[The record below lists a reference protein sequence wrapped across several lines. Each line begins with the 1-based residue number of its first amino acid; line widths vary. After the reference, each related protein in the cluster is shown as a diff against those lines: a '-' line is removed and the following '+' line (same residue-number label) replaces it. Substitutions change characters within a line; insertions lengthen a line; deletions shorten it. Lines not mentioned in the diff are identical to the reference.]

1 MARASVERQSD
12 TGATMGMTIVEKI
25 LSRAQ
30 GGAPVKPGDLVTV
43 AVDRMVMLDTTFFFL
58 NQMRREILHVPYPD
72 RVVLVFDH
80 EVPAPSIISATAQM
94 AGRAFAAKWGIHRFH
109 DLGRDQGISHVLVS
123 ERAHAMPGMLL
134 IGSDSHSLSVGVM
147 NCAAR
152 AVTILD
158 LLQAVTT
165 GKTWLIIG
173 ETVRYDFVGALG
185 AGVSA
190 MDVFL
195 MMAGRY
201 GSHAG
206 MNIEYGGAGLSALSI
221 ESRRTISTM
230 SAELNADFATFE
242 ADAILR
248 NHVVTRTDEPFGTV
262 TADPDAHYIARHVID
277 LAAIET
283 MVALPDQV
291 LGNTVP
297 VGALAGERIQQAF
310 IGSCANGSLTDIR
323 AAAAVVAGR
332 RVAPGVR
339 LIVTPG
345 SPQIYREAMRAGY
358 LETLSEAGAIVT
370 NSTCGACAG
379 GHLGV
384 LGPREACIT
393 TSTRNFRG
401 RMGDAS
407 ARIYMGSPATVAASA
422 VAGSIVHPGGFLE
435 RPV

>member
-1 MARASVERQSD
+1 
-12 TGATMGMTIVEKI
+12 MTIVEKI
-25 LSRAQ
+25 LSRAL
-30 GGAPVKPGDLVTV
+30 GGAVVRPGDIVTV

-58 NQMRREILHVPYPD
+58 NQMRRDILRVPYPE

-80 EVPAPSIISATAQM
+80 EVPAPSIVSAAAQS
-94 AGRAFAAKWGIHRFH
+94 AGRAFAQRWGIRRFH

-123 ERAHAMPGMLL
+123 ERAHALPGTLL
-134 IGSDSHSLSVGVM
+134 IGSDSHSAAAGVM

-158 LLQAVTT
+158 LLHAVTT
-165 GKTWLIIG
+165 GETWLILG
-173 ETVRYDFVGALG
+173 ETVRYDFTGRLA

-195 MMAGRY
+195 SMASRF

-206 MNIEYGGAGLSALSI
+206 MNVEYGGPALGSLSI

-242 ADAILR
+242 ADALLID
-248 NHVVTRTDEPFGTV
+248 HVRSRTDEAFEAV
-262 TADPDAHYIARHVID
+262 APDADAAYAARHPID
-277 LAAIET
+277 LGAVEA

-297 VGALAGERIQQAF
+297 VGALAGEAVQQAF
-310 IGSCANGSLTDIR
+310 IGSCANGSLGDIR
-323 AAAAVVAGR
+323 AAAEVVAGR
-332 RVAPGVR
+332 RVASGVR

-345 SPQIYREAMRAGY
+345 SQKIYRDAMRAGY

-370 NSTCGACAG
+370 SSTCGACAG

-384 LGPREACIT
+384 LGPGETCIT
-393 TSTRNFRG
+393 TSTRNFKG

-407 ARIYMGSPATVAASA
+407 ARIYMASPATVAAAA
-422 VAGSIVHPGGFLE
+422 VAGRIVHPAELAKGYA
-435 RPV
+435 

>member
-1 MARASVERQSD
+1 
-12 TGATMGMTIVEKI
+12 MGMTIVEKI

-30 GGAPVKPGDLVTV
+30 GGAPVRPGDIVTV

-58 NQMRREILHVPYPD
+58 NQMRREILQVPYPD

-94 AGRAFAAKWGIHRFH
+94 AGRAFAARWGIQRFH
-109 DLGRDQGISHVLVS
+109 DLGRDQGISHVLVT
-123 ERAHAMPGMLL
+123 ERAHAMPGTLL
-134 IGSDSHSLSVGVM
+134 IGSDSHSLAAGVM

-165 GKTWLIIG
+165 GETWLILG
-173 ETVRYDFVGALG
+173 ETVRYDFVGALRP
-185 AGVSA
+185 GVSA

-206 MNIEYGGAGLSALSI
+206 MNIEYGGSGLSALSI
-221 ESRRTISTM
+221 ESRQTISTM
-230 SAELNADFATFE
+230 STELNADFATLE

-248 NHVVTRTDEPFGTV
+248 DHVAARTDEAFDTV
-262 TADPDAHYIARHVID
+262 TADPGARYAARHVID
-277 LAAIET
+277 LGAVET

-291 LGNTVP
+291 LSNTAP
-297 VGALAGERIQQAF
+297 VSDLAGKRIQQAF
-310 IGSCANGSLTDIR
+310 IGSCANGSLADIR
-323 AAAAVVAGR
+323 AAATVLAGR

-345 SPQIYREAMRAGY
+345 SQQIYREAMRAGY

-384 LGPREACIT
+384 LGPRETCIT
-393 TSTRNFRG
+393 TSTRNFKG

-407 ARIYMGSPATVAASA
+407 ACIYMGSPATVAASA
-422 VAGSIVHPGGFLE
+422 VAGAIMHPGEFLRE
-435 RPV
+435 PA

>member
-1 MARASVERQSD
+1 MS
-12 TGATMGMTIVEKI
+12 MTIVEKI

-30 GGAPVKPGDLVTV
+30 GGAPVRPGDIVTC
-43 AVDRMVMLDTTFFFL
+43 AVDRMVMLDSTFFFL
-58 NQMRREILHVPYPD
+58 NQMRREILQVPYPD

-94 AGRAFAAKWGIHRFH
+94 AGRAFAARWGISRFH
-109 DLGRDQGISHVLVS
+109 DLGRDQGISHVLVT
-123 ERAHAMPGMLL
+123 ERAHALPGTLL
-134 IGSDSHSLSVGVM
+134 IGSDSHSLAAGVM

-165 GKTWLIIG
+165 GETWLILG
-173 ETVRYDFVGALG
+173 ETVRYDFVGALRP
-185 AGVSA
+185 GVSA

-195 MMAGRY
+195 MMAGRH

-221 ESRRTISTM
+221 ESRQTISTM
-230 SAELNADFATFE
+230 STELNADFATFE
-242 ADAILR
+242 ADALLR
-248 NHVVTRTDEPFGTV
+248 EHLAARTDATFDTV
-262 TADPDAHYIARHVID
+262 SADHDANYAARRVID
-277 LAAIET
+277 LGAIDA

-291 LGNTVP
+291 LGNTLP
-297 VGALAGERIQQAF
+297 VAELSGARIQQAF
-310 IGSCANGSLTDIR
+310 IGSCANGSLADIR
-323 AAAAVVAGR
+323 AAASVLAGR

-345 SPQIYREAMRAGY
+345 SQQIYRQAMRAGY

-384 LGPREACIT
+384 LGPGETCIT
-393 TSTRNFRG
+393 TSTRNFKG

-407 ARIYMGSPATVAASA
+407 ARIFMGSPATVAASA
-422 VAGSIVHPGGFLE
+422 VAGVVTHPGGFAGE
-435 RPV
+435 PA